1 MLAGL
6 QVSASLQP
14 EKRDQRRRR
23 ASQNPYGSE
32 LPDGPVWNILSCR
45 ESGWDGLPLP
55 PLDRPFPC
63 KAVESVTAAIEPKSR
78 VEKRMSR
85 SSVSKPPAGSPGKD
99 LLCRLTGNTVIL
111 LARFFS
117 GYTVRWVD
125 CQPETCQRVY
135 FANHSSHL
143 DAVVLWSALP
153 TEIRNLTRPVAAKD
167 YWAKTAWRRL
177 LAKSFNAMLIDRK
190 EIKVHQSPV
199 DLMIREIGDLYS
211 LIVFPE
217 GGRADD
223 GEMAEFKSGI
233 YYLAKKRPDLELVPV
248 YMENLNRILPRG
260 EYMPVP
266 LLSSITI
273 GHPIWLESGEP
284 KADFL
289 VRAREAVLKL
299 KNDRES

>member
-1 MLAGL
+1 MA
-6 QVSASLQP
+6 
-14 EKRDQRRRR
+14 
-23 ASQNPYGSE
+23 
-32 LPDGPVWNILSCR
+32 
-45 ESGWDGLPLP
+45 
-55 PLDRPFPC
+55 
-63 KAVESVTAAIEPKSR
+63 AAIEPRRKPQTQATAVRSREVKS
-78 VEKRMSR
+78 SR
-85 SSVSKPPAGSPGKD
+85 FQNF
-99 LLCRLTGNTVIL
+99 LCALTGKTIIL

-135 FANHSSHL
+135 FANHTSHL

-153 TEIRNLTRPVAAKD
+153 QEIRALTRPVAAKD
-167 YWAKTAWRRL
+167 YWGKSRWKQF

-199 DLMIREIGDLYS
+199 DLMVREMGDIYS

-217 GGRADD
+217 GGRAED
-223 GEMAEFKSGI
+223 GTMGEFKSGI

-260 EYMPVP
+260 EFMPVP

-273 GHPIWLESGEP
+273 GHPIWLEAGEP

-289 VRAREAVLKL
+289 NRAREAVRALK
-299 KNDRES
+299 DV